1 MYYLMNYAIHYAIY
15 YVTHYSI
22 QHIMRVIFIILFHS
36 WETLESSKMQR
47 ETEKEADL
55 LQQR

>member
-1 MYYLMNYAIHYAIY
+1 MRY
-15 YVTHYSI
+15 
-22 QHIMRVIFIILFHS
+22 IMRYIMRYNMRYIMRYIIRVIFIILFYS
-36 WETLESSKMQR
+36 WETLESSKMQC